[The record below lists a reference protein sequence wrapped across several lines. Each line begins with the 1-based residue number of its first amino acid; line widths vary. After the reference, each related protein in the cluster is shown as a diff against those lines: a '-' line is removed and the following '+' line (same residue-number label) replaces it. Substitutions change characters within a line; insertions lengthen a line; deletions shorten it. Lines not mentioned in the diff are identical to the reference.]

1 MMRDQSVTENIGLF
15 NGVTENRPLKIDL
28 RQGVNNLKKDPPA
41 KHASH
46 VNNQMM
52 NLGSHFH

>member
-1 MMRDQSVTENIGLF
+1 MRDQSVTENIGFF

-28 RQGVNNLKKDPPA
+28 RQGINNLKKDQPA

-46 VNNQMM
+46 VNNHMM
-52 NLGSHFH
+52 NLG